1 MPKIS
6 AAQEEATRQR
16 IVDAALRAFRQH
28 GFHAATIQDVVRES
42 GLSVG
47 AIYSYFSGK
56 DELLEVCCDMA
67 LAAELDLLAAEI
79 APARTVRE
87 KLEIGVRYWFD
98 YLDRHDEA
106 AFIVQ
111 AFAAAGSSPTIRAML
126 VRRRERLAAVG
137 TMLLREGIARGE
149 LPSWLDVDAM
159 ARGFTALLDG
169 IALQAMEEGDGFRR
183 AIAERRATVFLELL
197 YAAAEATQRPRA
209 ASTPTV

>member
-6 AAQEEATRQR
+6 AQQEEATRQR
-16 IVDAALRAFRQH
+16 IVEAGIRAFVDR
-28 GFHAATIQDVVRES
+28 GFHDATIADVVRES

-67 LAAELDLLAAEI
+67 LAAELDLLAADI

-87 KLEIGVRYWFD
+87 KLDISIGHWFD

-111 AFAAAGSSPTIRAML
+111 AFAAASTSPAIRGML

-137 TMLLREGIARGE
+137 TMLLREGIAHGE
-149 LPSWLDVDAM
+149 LPAWLDVDAM

-169 IALQAMEEGDGFRR
+169 IALQAIEEGDGFRR
-183 AIAERRATVFLELL
+183 AAAERRATVFLDVL
-197 YAAAEATQRPRA
+197 YAAAGGRGANGSREERP
-209 ASTPTV
+209 